1 MLSGKFGSMFNSNE
15 KSQLDEEKIATLVR
29 FAKNDLLKSPYVDT
43 KKFTPEEI
51 EEAKRRYAEIKKTEA
66 ANSPTMMDSI
76 SSLLFHAKQPQVI
89 KKPDVKQKNN
99 RDEACECRL
108 F

>member
-1 MLSGKFGSMFNSNE
+1 MLSGKFGSMFSSNE
-15 KSQLDEEKIATLVR
+15 KSRLDEEKIATLVR

-66 ANSPTMMDSI
+66 ANPPTMMDSI
-76 SSLLFHAKQPQVI
+76 SSLLFNTKPQVV
-89 KKPDVKQKNN
+89 KKPEVKQKNTG
-99 RDEACECRL
+99 DEACACRL